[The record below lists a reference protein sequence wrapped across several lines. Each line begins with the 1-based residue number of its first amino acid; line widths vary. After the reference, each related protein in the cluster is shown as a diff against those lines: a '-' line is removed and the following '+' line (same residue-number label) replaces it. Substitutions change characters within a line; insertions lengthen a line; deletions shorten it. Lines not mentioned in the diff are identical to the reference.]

1 MKTKTTK
8 PQDAHTPD
16 DIPFTIHMEPR
27 TAEQIKHERL
37 IAAAPDLLAALEY
50 LLGQIDFQRELGHC
64 TSLGGVAV
72 SDARAAIAAAK
83 GA

>member
-8 PQDAHTPD
+8 PQAAHTPD

-37 IAAAPDLLAALEY
+37 IAAAPMMLVACEAAATHACSAFECGGDRTACPVLGY
-50 LLGQIDFQRELGHC
+50 L
-64 TSLGGVAV
+64 
-72 SDARAAIAAAK
+72 RAAILAAK

>member
-37 IAAAPDLLAALEY
+37 IAAAPMMLVALESIMIQAISVP
-50 LLGQIDFQRELGHC
+50 GETQSSRIKNMTD
-64 TSLGGVAV
+64 T
-72 SDARAAIAAAK
+72 ARAAILAAK